1 MSTTNFENDPGT
13 AQGASPG
20 DPSGESGDAADAKGQ
35 AKQAA
40 GTAADE
46 GKRVAGVAQDEV
58 KNVAAEAQSQLR
70 SLLDDATSQVDEQS
84 KAQKSRLADTV
95 RTFGDDLESMRGEGQ
110 DGGIAAQVVQQ
121 VADQARG
128 LASHL
133 DERDPSE
140 LLDDVRHFARRRPGT
155 FLLGALAA
163 GIVVGRVTRGAKAAQ
178 AAQGQSGSGGVQP
191 STPRTVGTT
200 PAAPANVATPVVG
213 DSEVAYTDA
222 DLGSAGTQSGLGARG
237 VEISEAGIPGATGGT
252 TGGRP

>member
-13 AQGASPG
+13 TQGASPG
-20 DPSGESGDAADAKGQ
+20 GPSGESGGAADAKGQ

-46 GKRVAGVAQDEV
+46 SKRMAGVAQDEV

-84 KAQKSRLADTV
+84 KAQKSRLAETV

-110 DGGIAAQVVQQ
+110 NGGIAAQVVQQ

-128 LASHL
+128 LAAHL

-178 AAQGQSGSGGVQP
+178 GQPDSGGVQP
-191 STPRTVGTT
+191 SQPRTVGTT

-222 DLGSAGTQSGLGARG
+222 DLGSAGTQAGLGARG
-237 VEISEAGIPGATGGT
+237 VEISEAGVPGT
-252 TGGRP
+252 TGGTAGGRP